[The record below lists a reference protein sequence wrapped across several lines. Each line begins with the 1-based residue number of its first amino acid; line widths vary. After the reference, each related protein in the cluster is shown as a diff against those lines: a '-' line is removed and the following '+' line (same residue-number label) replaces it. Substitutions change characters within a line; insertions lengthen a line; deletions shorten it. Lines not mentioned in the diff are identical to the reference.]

1 MQENFIQK
9 ELNKKKSIIKII
21 FSKEKFISELLEYNI
36 NSNGKNFGDDTDNLN
51 EIIARNDEEYNS
63 FNIIDKK

>member
-9 ELNKKKSIIKII
+9 ELNKKKGIINII

-36 NSNGKNFGDDTDNLN
+36 NSNGKNFGDDSDNLN
-51 EIIARNDEEYNS
+51 EIIARNDEEYNT

>member
-9 ELNKKKSIIKII
+9 ELNKKKGNINII

-51 EIIARNDEEYNS
+51 EIIARNDEEYNT